1 MSEPTARD
9 YINRQT
15 RKEIEEAEH
24 PWVKKQRELDWWWER
39 KLEAQARA
47 GRPDVVSEYS
57 PIAKFEA
64 EMAYQ
69 EELAGRA
76 YTRRNR

>member
-1 MSEPTARD
+1 MSDYNQNVAR
-9 YINRQT
+9 RM
-15 RKEIEEAEH
+15 KAEMDAFENN
-24 PWVKKQRELDWWWER
+24 PIAKGQQALDWWWEQ
-39 KLEAQARA
+39 KLAARARA

-76 YTRRNR
+76 YTRRSGR